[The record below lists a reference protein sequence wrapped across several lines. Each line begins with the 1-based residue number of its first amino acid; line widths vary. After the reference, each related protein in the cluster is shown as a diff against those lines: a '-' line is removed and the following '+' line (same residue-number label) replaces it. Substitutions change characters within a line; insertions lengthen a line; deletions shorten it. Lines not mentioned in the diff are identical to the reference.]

1 MATGV
6 VNATITSTVYLDNK
20 LAIYEVDKVLLPL
33 DVVLPKPKAPAPSP
47 FKGESPK
54 TKSYTEESG
63 DGNKNSDD
71 DGAVTVNASAGSV
84 NLINNVNL
92 MFVVGLVLMGGA
104 ML

>member
-1 MATGV
+1 MV
-6 VNATITSTVYLDNK
+6 ETSQNK
-20 LAIYEVDKVLLPL
+20 H
-33 DVVLPKPKAPAPSP
+33 
-47 FKGESPK
+47 
-54 TKSYTEESG
+54 
-63 DGNKNSDD
+63 KNSDD